1 MRSLKHLALTAAFA
15 TSAGTIGI
23 SAAQASSPAASPAT
37 TGASTTTANSPAF
50 TCNQLGTPPKDTR
63 LYADRM
69 LAAWGY
75 GQRPQVGCYAID
87 QVVQFA
93 FAERGKQVGSWVFV
107 SKVHNN
113 EEFFDTVTYRGD
125 GGATMVV
132 NVSLPRAGSWDRIWG
147 IALHNNSTGR
157 VSTYADKLVRAWGA
171 GDKAAALKYGTST
184 VVNKL
189 WSFSSG
195 AGGGCWVRTGTYVG
209 ARGTFAV
216 YECES
221 ALVELK
227 VKPGAAA
234 AGQSQAVVG
243 ASTFGAD

>member
-69 LAAWGY
+69 LAAWGN

-113 EEFFDTVTYRGD
+113 EEFFDTVTYRG
-125 GGATMVV
+125 V
-132 NVSLPRAGSWDRIWG
+132 RAGLLSRNF
-147 IALHNNSTGR
+147 AH
-157 VSTYADKLVRAWGA
+157 
-171 GDKAAALKYGTST
+171 AAH
-184 VVNKL
+184 VV
-189 WSFSSG
+189 
-195 AGGGCWVRTGTYVG
+195 
-209 ARGTFAV
+209 
-216 YECES
+216 
-221 ALVELK
+221 
-227 VKPGAAA
+227 AA
-234 AGQSQAVVG
+234 AGMAGAAFSGLSAMTASVVRNSAAMEAAFCS
-243 ASTFGAD
+243 ASGSPWPGR